1 MTTAPRSAAIVIL
14 LFGIA
19 WTLPVQKGR
28 IELTVAN
35 DAQPVAPQFEV
46 RVRRNRLSV
55 AGDARSAAHE
65 QQLCETAARFFPAH
79 VLDTSFRPL
88 GVAPDWW
95 ETATF
100 ELIAALPGTL
110 SPTARLRAD
119 SADIVALAQDV
130 EAVRRRL
137 LTLREVLPE
146 SVDLSLQ
153 ISSAGPRVEADEL
166 CRRIYDAFE
175 HGHIGFVESGTV
187 MLTSAYPVLE
197 RVAALADACRDAT
210 LSIVGHTDSSGNEAQ
225 NRQLSLAR
233 AEAVADWLAGRGID
247 AGRLRVSG
255 LGSSVPIADNATRLG
270 RSQNRRI
277 EVRLLAADAAIP
289 ASSD

>member
-1 MTTAPRSAAIVIL
+1 MSTAPRSAALAIL

-19 WTLPVQKGR
+19 WTLPLQKGR
-28 IELTVAN
+28 LELTVTS
-35 DAQPVAPQFEV
+35 DAQPVEPRFEV
-46 RVRRNRLSV
+46 RVRRDRLSV
-55 AGDARSAAHE
+55 AGDVRSAAHE
-65 QQLCETAARFFPAH
+65 QRLHETAARFFPSH

-88 GVAPDWW
+88 GLAPDWW
-95 ETATF
+95 EAATL
-100 ELIAALPGTL
+100 ELIAVLPGTL

-119 SADIVALAQDV
+119 AVDIVALAPDV
-130 EAVRRRL
+130 EAVGQRL
-137 LTLREVLPE
+137 LALREVLPVN
-146 SVDLSLQ
+146 VDLSLQ
-153 ISSAGPRVEADEL
+153 IESAGPRVEAEDL

-197 RVAALADACRDAT
+197 RIAALADACRGAT
-210 LSIVGHTDSSGNEAQ
+210 LSIDGHTDSSGNEAQ
-225 NRQLSLAR
+225 NIRLSVAR
-233 AEAVADWLAGRGID
+233 AQAVADWLAGRGID
-247 AGRLRVSG
+247 ADRMRVTG

-277 EVRLLAADAAIP
+277 EVRLLPADAAIP